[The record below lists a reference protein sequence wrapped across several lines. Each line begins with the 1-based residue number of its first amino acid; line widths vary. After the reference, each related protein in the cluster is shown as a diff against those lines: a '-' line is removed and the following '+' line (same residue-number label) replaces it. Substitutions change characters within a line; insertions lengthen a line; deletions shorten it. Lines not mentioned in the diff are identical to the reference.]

1 VIPKTSGELVASK
14 TCIEG
19 VASIP
24 TSGESRL
31 NVESMV
37 STLSL
42 KGSKKNLRPV
52 FYHQDNPKLEI
63 KASGILPYT
72 FNKKGKMFILFRL
85 HKKKGKYVWEDC
97 GGKSEQVDQSS
108 SDCAIREASE
118 ETNGKL
124 FDEKDSIVEC
134 QRKLRTIFE
143 TSDIPTIYFKRS
155 KYLLHLVEVPSK
167 LLSMPLKRFG
177 SAEEGDL
184 SIIHKFRWKN
194 IGSIRRL
201 PIHVRF
207 TCNVLIKELKRI
219 VK

>member
-1 VIPKTSGELVASK
+1 MIPKTSGELVASK
-14 TCIEG
+14 TCMEG

-85 HKKKGKYVWEDC
+85 HKKKGIETLIDARLNEYYHACVLCE
-97 GGKSEQVDQSS
+97 KST
-108 SDCAIREASE
+108 IH
-118 ETNGKL
+118 TNGEENLSVIENLKGYGIKFSFCKL
-124 FDEKDSIVEC
+124 PSIIN
-134 QRKLRTIFE
+134 K
-143 TSDIPTIYFKRS
+143 
-155 KYLLHLVEVPSK
+155 
-167 LLSMPLKRFG
+167 PLKNSSF
-177 SAEEGDL
+177 L
-184 SIIHKFRWKN
+184 
-194 IGSIRRL
+194 
-201 PIHVRF
+201 
-207 TCNVLIKELKRI
+207 
-219 VK
+219 